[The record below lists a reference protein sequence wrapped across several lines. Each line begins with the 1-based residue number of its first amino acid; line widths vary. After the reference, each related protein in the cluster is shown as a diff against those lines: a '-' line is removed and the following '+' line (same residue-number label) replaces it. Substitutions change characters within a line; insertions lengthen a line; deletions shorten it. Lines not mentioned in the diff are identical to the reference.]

1 MDVIGVD
8 KNKYKIAQLVGV
20 IQILLFMCLVVG
32 ADRLIN
38 SWPFKSTNVYLV
50 LINLILFILTWNG
63 LQLYIKS
70 KNINDQGKQKV
81 WEHKQLKSVII
92 MLVQS
97 SCKGNWVDII
107 FVLSFIFYIA
117 WIPDACRDFA
127 NDGDCKELIRLGLY
141 ILSLSIMVYTKP
153 MIYRNPDIGDND
165 QRKLLIT
172 GLSLIRNTPYVSL
185 EPISKSI
192 TYYTNLETI
201 LILLSNEF
209 KLQWSG
215 ICYFDEGVNTLLNK
229 GVQALGNEKEIEEK
243 LPKCIGSLLRT
254 FQNLEEDY
262 NHLARNPNL
271 ILSLQNDSLNFK
283 DLRKRIDKWTKRIEK
298 LSIDLK
304 YQICDGGKEILCVDL
319 NQQKDGWGEFKK
331 DIICL
336 IKDYENILKFEV
348 RFIRWM
354 NAQRYTLNE
363 ACFSKFAVY
372 MDFKYKMLDL
382 YFSKIELKQR
392 FEYDNLTDD
401 EIGQR
406 IRNFKVE
413 KSKDSG
419 YLCFSMIN
427 SSEEIQLLYIQ
438 IKEILTPLLKNYIL
452 ADNRNLSK
460 EKYGELCKRIQ
471 YIDFQYTT
479 PVDYDDFDVCNDICY
494 QSILSLLNL
503 KKYSDEQIVVNITS
517 GTALLSSVL
526 TLNALKGS
534 REIIYTKQN
543 EFGDMAKINPN
554 VTLVQVGEL
563 VEEKMNME

>member
-1 MDVIGVD
+1 
-8 KNKYKIAQLVGV
+8 
-20 IQILLFMCLVVG
+20 
-32 ADRLIN
+32 
-38 SWPFKSTNVYLV
+38 
-50 LINLILFILTWNG
+50 
-63 LQLYIKS
+63 
-70 KNINDQGKQKV
+70 
-81 WEHKQLKSVII
+81 

-107 FVLSFIFYIA
+107 FVLSFLFYIA

-127 NDGDCKELIRLGLY
+127 NDGNCKELIRLGLY
-141 ILSLSIMVYTKP
+141 ILSLGIIVYTKP

-201 LILLSNEF
+201 LVLLSNEF

-215 ICYFDEGVNTLLNK
+215 ISYFDGDVSTLLNK
-229 GVQALGNEKEIEEK
+229 GILALGNEKEVEEK

-262 NHLARNPNL
+262 NHLVQNPNL
-271 ILSLQNDSLNFK
+271 NLLLQNNSSNFASLRQK
-283 DLRKRIDKWTKRIEK
+283 IDKWIKRIEK
-298 LSIDLK
+298 LTIDLK
-304 YQICDGGKEILCVDL
+304 YQICDDGKETLHVDS
-319 NQQKDGWGEFKK
+319 NQQKEKWDEFKK
-331 DIICL
+331 EVNCL

-354 NAQRYTLNE
+354 NARQYTLNE
-363 ACFSKFAVY
+363 TCFSKFAVY
-372 MDFKYKMLDL
+372 MDFKYKMLDF
-382 YFSKIELKQR
+382 YFSKIGLEQK
-392 FEYDNLTDD
+392 FDYDDLTDD
-401 EIGQR
+401 EIGKS
-406 IRNFKVE
+406 IRDFKVE
-413 KSKDSG
+413 KSKDRG
-419 YLCFSMIN
+419 FLCFSMVN
-427 SSEEIQLLYIQ
+427 STEDTQLLYVRL
-438 IKEILTPLLKNYIL
+438 KEILSHFLKNYIL
-452 ADNRNLSK
+452 ADNRDLSK
-460 EKYGELCKRIQ
+460 EKYGELCKRLQSIE
-471 YIDFQYTT
+471 FQYTL
-479 PVDYDDFDVCNDICY
+479 PVDYDDFDTCNDICY
-494 QSILSLLNL
+494 QSILSLLDL

-554 VTLVQVGEL
+554 VTLVQIGEL
-563 VEEKMNME
+563 VEEKINME